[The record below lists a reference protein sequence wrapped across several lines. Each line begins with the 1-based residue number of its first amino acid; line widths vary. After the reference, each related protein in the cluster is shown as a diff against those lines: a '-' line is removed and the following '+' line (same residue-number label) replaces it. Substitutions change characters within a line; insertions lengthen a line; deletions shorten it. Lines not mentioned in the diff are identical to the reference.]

1 MNHLNSMTP
10 DNSFLINGQANTGL
24 SVLDRGLAY
33 GDGVFRSFA
42 VKNGVPHQ
50 WALQYQ
56 KLAADCQALNIQCP
70 SAEILLKDIQA
81 LFGANEYAVAKII
94 VTRGEGVRGY
104 GFPADIMPKRIVIKS
119 AAPNYPEKNATA
131 GVCLHLC
138 ELRLSHQ
145 AKLAGIKHLNRLENV
160 LARNEWSDASIAD
173 GILLDLEGNVIE
185 GTMSNVFA
193 RFGTTLTTPALN
205 QCGVSGLA
213 RERILSYVPAL
224 GLQANIQNL
233 PLAVM
238 MQADEII
245 ICNSLFGAWQ
255 AVDFNGKQW
264 PKQTLAQQLTNM
276 LMV

>member
-33 GDGVFRSFA
+33 GDGVFRTFA

-50 WALQYQ
+50 WSLQYQ
-56 KLAADCQALNIQCP
+56 KLSTDCQALHIQCP
-70 SAEILLKDIQA
+70 SAEVLLKDIQI
-81 LFGANEYAVAKII
+81 LFGAKEYAVAKII
-94 VTRGEGVRGY
+94 ITRGEGARGY
-104 GFPADIMPKRIVIKS
+104 GFPADITPNRIVIKS

-131 GVCLHLC
+131 GVRLHLC

-173 GILLDLEGNVIE
+173 GILLDITGNVIE

-213 RERILSYVPAL
+213 RERIIKHAPEL
-224 GLQANIQNL
+224 GLQINIQTL
-233 PLAVM
+233 SLERL
-238 MQADEII
+238 MQADEIL

-264 PKQTLAQQLTNM
+264 SKQPLAEQLTNM
-276 LMV
+276 LMG